1 MNGPP
6 TSPSE
11 VTWECTNGPDGPAGP
26 VRAGWTRLNEAE
38 ANGVLGSA
46 DVSRPSPADPPLTSP
61 ERIIMVMAQLLIVK
75 ASSLPF
81 DYHNETE
88 WRRRHKI
95 DIPGGELQ
103 SAATPADLTKGSFR
117 NESGRAGTLL
127 AVLK

>member
-1 MNGPP
+1 MHKWTRRTSWTSESRLDTTKRGRGEWRPGIGRRKSTLPCRSSSDVSRTNHNG
-6 TSPSE
+6 
-11 VTWECTNGPDGPAGP
+11 DGPA
-26 VRAGWTRLNEAE
+26 LDCQ
-38 ANGVLGSA
+38 S
-46 DVSRPSPADPPLTSP
+46 
-61 ERIIMVMAQLLIVK
+61 LLF
-75 ASSLPF
+75 AF

-88 WRRRHKI
+88 WRRKHKT